1 MKHVICEPIELT
13 EFELDSVTG
22 GAPFSVNL
30 SAFAS
35 SVFASLAVVI
45 DNHPTTTIENVVD
58 NSINISGL

>member
-1 MKHVICEPIELT
+1 MEKILCEPTELT

-22 GAPFSVNL
+22 GSPFSINL

-35 SVFASLAVVI
+35 SIFASLPVVI
-45 DNHPTTTIENVVD
+45 DNHPTTTILNFVD